1 MGGVVSQSIP
11 NFLNGMSQQTPSQ
24 RGINQGQDQVNF
36 QNNIVD
42 GLSKRPPLEYV
53 ATLDATNVFP
63 NTTKIWNIQ
72 RDESNR
78 YICAFYD
85 NGVKVYDLAGNE
97 KTVTYPDG
105 NTYLN
110 TTNPKADFRMVNI
123 ADYTFVVNKS
133 ITPTADST
141 TSAAKI
147 EEFHVY
153 CKATNYG
160 REYKVGV
167 NHPDIVTAGFA
178 EGYEVIFQVPTG
190 HDASTDS
197 KYRDTS
203 KIIDILLYG
212 TGSAHY
218 NASAN
223 GIAFKTINK
232 ASGATVSSS
241 QGLNNYAPITAE
253 FSFEQHNS
261 VLYGK
266 PTDGNAGYTV
276 TTGDGSGDTAMYAV
290 RDKVQ
295 DFTKLPYYGKVG
307 TIVKVTGDEGD
318 TLSDYYV
325 KFEGTGVWTE
335 TLAPATSLG
344 LTDTTMPHALINNND
359 GTFTFQKLDWTD
371 RSCGDAT
378 DTNTDPSFVGKTIQN
393 LTFYKNRLGIL
404 SGENLILAENASYF
418 NFFAT
423 TVTQVLD
430 TDPIDIAASG
440 TQVNTLKNSVSF
452 NETLLLFSDTA
463 QYKLDHAGDT
473 ISPTTAILNE
483 VSSFEHDDNVTPIGA
498 GKFAYFAQ
506 ARTNNTAIREY
517 YSDDDT
523 LTNDGLDISVSVQ
536 TLIPTNAYQI
546 ISNTVEDCLAI
557 LCSDTADAQVAP
569 YSASSD
575 VTATNAD
582 TMYIYKYFFDGGEKV
597 QTAWSKWEFAGVKI
611 LGGFSIES
619 NVYLFTAEGQTTK
632 LFKVDLRNLKDA
644 TLGFGIYID
653 KMVSVTGTYSSGTDL
668 TTLTSPYGAKT
679 GLMAVDKTD
688 GTDYALTSASN
699 ATCTITVSDAA
710 NIAVGSTITITDNA
724 GVSTTMT
731 ATNSDPAPA
740 LEFSVGGSRTN
751 DDVADNIA
759 VGSGGVLG
767 INNLAGYSAPNPAGG
782 TPIITVTRAV
792 AGDSNLT
799 VTSSDPTR
807 LAVTNFV
814 APSYTLVGNHTSL
827 WIGTPY
833 ESKYTLSPQYVR
845 ENTGRGLLAVT
856 TGRYQIRNIALTY
869 ENSGFF
875 TAEVTPENRSTST
888 TVMNG
893 YVLGTSGSTIGAPA
907 LHSGTIKVP
916 IQCRN
921 TDFTFDIKSSSHLPM
936 YVASAEVEGYY
947 HNRANRI

>member
-1 MGGVVSQSIP
+1 MGVVSQSIP

-24 RGINQGQDQVNF
+24 RGINQGKDQINC

-42 GLSKRPPLEYV
+42 GLSKRPALEYV
-53 ATLDATNVFP
+53 ATLDASNVFP

-97 KTVTYPDG
+97 KTVSYPDG

-133 ITPTADST
+133 IIPTADT
-141 TSAAKI
+141 TLSAAKV

-153 CKATNYG
+153 CKSTNYG
-160 REYKVGV
+160 REYKVALRHEDWAYEV
-167 NHPDIVTAGFA
+167 
-178 EGYEVIFQVPTG
+178 EVIFQVPTG
-190 HDASTDS
+190 NSAATDS
-197 KYRDTS
+197 KYRDTN
-203 KIIDILLYG
+203 KIVDILMYG
-212 TGSAHY
+212 TSSTHY
-218 NASAN
+218 DATAN
-223 GIAFKTINK
+223 GIGFKTVRTDT
-232 ASGATVSSS
+232 GATLSATS
-241 QGLNNYAPITAE
+241 GLANFSDITTY
-253 FSFEQHNS
+253 FTVEQFDS
-261 VLYGK
+261 VIYGTIINQAK
-266 PTDGNAGYTV
+266 TYTLS
-276 TTGDGSGDTAMYAV
+276 TSDGSGNTAMYGI
-290 RDKVQ
+290 RDTIQ

-307 TIVKVTGDEGD
+307 TIIKVTGDEGD

-325 KFEGTGVWTE
+325 KFDGTGVWSE

-359 GTFTFQKLDWTD
+359 GTFTFQKLDWVD
-371 RSCGDAT
+371 RSCGDST
-378 DTNTDPSFVGKTIQN
+378 DTNPNPSFVGKTIQN

-440 TQVNTLKNSVSF
+440 TQVNTLKNSVGF

-483 VSSFEHDDNVTPIGA
+483 VSSFEHDDNVRPVAA

-506 ARTNNTAIREY
+506 ARTSNTAIREY
-517 YSDDDT
+517 FSDDST

-536 TLIPTNAYQI
+536 SLMPTNAYQI

-557 LCSDTADAQVAP
+557 LCSDTADAQVVP
-569 YSASSD
+569 YATSSN

-597 QTAWSKWEFAGVKI
+597 QTAWSKWEFTGVKI

-619 NVYLFTAEGQTTK
+619 NIYLFTAEGKTTK

-644 TLGFGIYID
+644 TLGYGIYLD
-653 KMVSVTGTYSSGTDL
+653 KRASATGTYSSGTDL
-668 TTLTSPYGAKT
+668 TTVTSPYGAKT
-679 GLMAVDKTD
+679 GLMAVDKTN
-688 GTDYALTSASN
+688 GTDYALTSASG

-710 NIAVGSTITITDNA
+710 NIAVGSTIVITDNA

-731 ATNSDPAPA
+731 ATNSDPASA

-782 TPIITVTRAV
+782 TPVITVTRAV
-792 AGDSNLT
+792 VGDSNLT

-814 APSYTLVGNHTSL
+814 AGNSFTLVGNHTSL
-827 WIGTPY
+827 FIGTPY
-833 ESKYTLSPQYVR
+833 ESKYSLSTQYVR

-856 TGRYQIRNIALTY
+856 TGRYQVRNIALTY

-875 TAEVTPENRSTST
+875 TAEVTPDNRSKST

-893 YVLGTSGSTIGAPA
+893 YVLGTSGSTIGSPA
-907 LHSGTIKVP
+907 LSSGTIKVP
-916 IQCRN
+916 VQCRN
-921 TDFTFDIKSSSHLPM
+921 TDFTFDIISSSHLPM

-947 HNRANRI
+947 HNRATRI

>member
-1 MGGVVSQSIP
+1 
-11 NFLNGMSQQTPSQ
+11 MSP
-24 RGINQGQDQVNF
+24 
-36 QNNIVD
+36 
-42 GLSKRPPLEYV
+42 V
-53 ATLDATNVFP
+53 A
-63 NTTKIWNIQ
+63 
-72 RDESNR
+72 
-78 YICAFYD
+78 
-85 NGVKVYDLAGNE
+85 AG
-97 KTVTYPDG
+97 
-105 NTYLN
+105 
-110 TTNPKADFRMVNI
+110 R
-123 ADYTFVVNKS
+123 
-133 ITPTADST
+133 
-141 TSAAKI
+141 
-147 EEFHVY
+147 
-153 CKATNYG
+153 
-160 REYKVGV
+160 
-167 NHPDIVTAGFA
+167 
-178 EGYEVIFQVPTG
+178 
-190 HDASTDS
+190 
-197 KYRDTS
+197 
-203 KIIDILLYG
+203 
-212 TGSAHY
+212 
-218 NASAN
+218 
-223 GIAFKTINK
+223 
-232 ASGATVSSS
+232 
-241 QGLNNYAPITAE
+241 
-253 FSFEQHNS
+253 
-261 VLYGK
+261 
-266 PTDGNAGYTV
+266 
-276 TTGDGSGDTAMYAV
+276 
-290 RDKVQ
+290 
-295 DFTKLPYYGKVG
+295 
-307 TIVKVTGDEGD
+307 
-318 TLSDYYV
+318 
-325 KFEGTGVWTE
+325 
-335 TLAPATSLG
+335 
-344 LTDTTMPHALINNND
+344 
-359 GTFTFQKLDWTD
+359 
-371 RSCGDAT
+371 
-378 DTNTDPSFVGKTIQN
+378 
-393 LTFYKNRLGIL
+393 
-404 SGENLILAENASYF
+404 
-418 NFFAT
+418 
-423 TVTQVLD
+423 
-430 TDPIDIAASG
+430 
-440 TQVNTLKNSVSF
+440 
-452 NETLLLFSDTA
+452 
-463 QYKLDHAGDT
+463 
-473 ISPTTAILNE
+473 
-483 VSSFEHDDNVTPIGA
+483 
-498 GKFAYFAQ
+498 FAYFAQ
-506 ARTNNTAIREY
+506 GRTNNTAIREY
-517 YSDDDT
+517 YSDDET

-767 INNLAGYSAPNPAGG
+767 INALAGYSAPNPAGG

-799 VTSSDPTR
+799 VTSSDPVR

-814 APSYTLVGNHTSL
+814 APSYTLVGNHTNL

>member
-160 REYKVGV
+160 REYKVALK
-167 NHPDIVTAGFA
+167 HPNMANELEA
-178 EGYEVIFQVPTG
+178 IFQVPTG

-203 KIIDILLYG
+203 KIIDILLKG
-212 TGSAHY
+212 QSSSHY
-218 NASAN
+218 NSSAD
-223 GIAFKTINK
+223 GINFKTIRTDT
-232 ASGATVSSS
+232 GATVSTD
-241 QGLNNYAPITAE
+241 GLNNYSGFTSY
-253 FSFEQHNS
+253 FTFEQHNS

-266 PTDGNAGYTV
+266 PTDGDEDYTL

-290 RDKVQ
+290 RDKIQ
-295 DFTKLPYYGKVG
+295 DFTKLPYYGKVD
-307 TIVKVTGDEGD
+307 TIVKITGDEGD

-378 DTNTDPSFVGKTIQN
+378 DTNTNPSFVGKTIQN

-557 LCSDTADAQVAP
+557 LCSDTADSQVAP

-644 TLGFGIYID
+644 TLGFGVYLD

-799 VTSSDPTR
+799 VTSSDPVR